1 MLRSVDDLSQA
12 FPHVPED
19 VKFTAAEFDAY
30 RKGYDYALVMTVKTL
45 RAAVERFELRQRTK
59 RLEAKRRR
67 GK

>member
-1 MLRSVDDLSQA
+1 MPA
-12 FPHVPED
+12 D